1 MRVQEDRSRWVSS
14 LFLIGKQMCRMIFL
28 YICFLWKGVNGMSIV
43 EIRHLSFGYDNAS
56 DPVFEDVSIHFD
68 TAWRLGLVARNGQ
81 GKTTLLKLLA
91 KELDAQGAI
100 RTQESMRYFPFLNAD
115 TCGSCASIAAS
126 LQPQRWRIV
135 MELQQLELAEDILE
149 RSYETLSKGE
159 QVKLQLA
166 ILFSMEE
173 GYLLIDEPTN
183 HLDRHGRSCV
193 ADYLRNKDGFL
204 LVSHDRV
211 FLDGCIDHVMA
222 IEPSGMYCERGNF
235 SSWWENRNR
244 RLQQERSRNV
254 QLKKEI
260 AQLQRAKQAST
271 GWSFQVEASKYN
283 HGKKGAKLDRGYIGH
298 KSAKMMKRAKNLER
312 RMERGIE
319 ERRGLLRDEQEMETL
334 KLHPLVP
341 VRELVVQASD
351 IAFCYGTRPVFSHL
365 SFVIRRGERTALQGA
380 NGSGKSTLFQLL
392 LGNQKV
398 CEGTLVME
406 QGLKISCVPQD
417 TSFLKG
423 SLNALCEERHLDESL
438 FKSILRK
445 LAFERE
451 MFTRPME
458 TYSEGQRK
466 KVLIAASLSEK
477 AHLYLWDEPL
487 NYIDVF
493 SRMQL
498 EELLVRQPMTMV
510 FIEHDDAFVQRVAQ
524 TVITW

>member
-1 MRVQEDRSRWVSS
+1 
-14 LFLIGKQMCRMIFL
+14 
-28 YICFLWKGVNGMSIV
+28 MSIV

-68 TAWRLGLVARNGQ
+68 TAWRLGLVARNGK

-100 RTQESMRYFPFLNAD
+100 RTQESMCYFPFLNAD

-235 SSWWENRNR
+235 SSWWETGTGVCNR
-244 RLQQERSRNV
+244 S
-254 QLKKEI
+254 
-260 AQLQRAKQAST
+260 
-271 GWSFQVEASKYN
+271 EA
-283 HGKKGAKLDRGYIGH
+283 A
-298 KSAKMMKRAKNLER
+298 M
-312 RMERGIE
+312 
-319 ERRGLLRDEQEMETL
+319 
-334 KLHPLVP
+334 
-341 VRELVVQASD
+341 
-351 IAFCYGTRPVFSHL
+351 
-365 SFVIRRGERTALQGA
+365 
-380 NGSGKSTLFQLL
+380 
-392 LGNQKV
+392 
-398 CEGTLVME
+398 
-406 QGLKISCVPQD
+406 
-417 TSFLKG
+417 
-423 SLNALCEERHLDESL
+423 
-438 FKSILRK
+438 
-445 LAFERE
+445 
-451 MFTRPME
+451 
-458 TYSEGQRK
+458 YS
-466 KVLIAASLSEK
+466 
-477 AHLYLWDEPL
+477 
-487 NYIDVF
+487 
-493 SRMQL
+493 
-498 EELLVRQPMTMV
+498 
-510 FIEHDDAFVQRVAQ
+510 
-524 TVITW
+524 